1 MSPPNPRLAFGS
13 EVLRAGVIELTDQMS
28 IQEAIA
34 KLVLRHDLSAQEA
47 QAVMMQIMDGA
58 PTPAQIG
65 AYLIALRAK
74 GESIDEIAGS
84 ARAMRAKML
93 RVECARTG
101 LVDTCGTGGDKSG
114 TFNIST
120 TAAFVVAGAGVPVA
134 KHGNRAATSQS
145 GSADVLS
152 ALGVHVTLTP
162 EQVAAC
168 IDEAGIG
175 FVFAALHHP
184 AMKHVAPIRRELGTR
199 TIFNFLGPLCN
210 PAGVK
215 RQLIGVPDAALTEPL
230 ARVLGDL
237 GSEHVWVVHGPD
249 GLDELSTTGVN
260 RVSELKAGRVTTF
273 ALDPLDYGFARTS
286 VDALGGG
293 SPDFNATLTR
303 SVLENSATPERH
315 DVVVLNAAA
324 ALLVAGA
331 VPDLAAGIRMAR
343 ASIENG
349 GAARA
354 LTQLIEVSQR
364 FGSA

>member
-1 MSPPNPRLAFGS
+1 MG
-13 EVLRAGVIELTDQMS
+13 
-28 IQEAIA
+28 IQEAIG
-34 KLVLRHDLSAQEA
+34 KLVTRHDLSAAEA
-47 QAVMMQIMDGA
+47 EAVMMQIMDGA

-74 GESIDEIAGS
+74 GETIDEITGS
-84 ARAMRAKML
+84 VRAMRAKML
-93 RVECARTG
+93 PIKSARSG

-120 TAAFVVAGAGVPVA
+120 TAAFVVAGAGAPVA

-152 ALGVHVTLTP
+152 ALGINVTLTP
-162 EQVAAC
+162 EQVAVC

-175 FVFAALHHP
+175 FAFAALHHP
-184 AMKHVAPIRRELGTR
+184 AMKNVAPIRRELGTR
-199 TIFNFLGPLCN
+199 TIFNFLGPLSN

-230 ARVLGDL
+230 ARALGDL

-260 RVSELKAGRVTTF
+260 RVSELKAGQVTTF
-273 ALDPLDYGFARTS
+273 ELDPLAHGLARTTL
-286 VDALGGG
+286 DALGGG

-303 SVLENSATPERH
+303 SVLNNTATPERH
-315 DVVVLNAAA
+315 DVVLLNAAA
-324 ALLVAGA
+324 ALVVAGVTA
-331 VPDLAAGIRMAR
+331 DLTDGMRQAR
-343 ASIENG
+343 ASIEA
-349 GAARA
+349 GAALRA
-354 LTQLIEVSQR
+354 LEMLIAVSQR
-364 FGSA
+364 YAAG